1 MKEGGIKESKEG
13 SMNRRKR
20 IEGGI
25 KGGIERERERL
36 RKGGKKRERGKRKE
50 RGGRG
55 EKDMSGRSNVSGR

>member
-36 RKGGKKRERGKRKE
+36 RKGGKKESGGKGKRE
-50 RGGRG
+50 EGG
-55 EKDMSGRSNVSGR
+55 EKRT

>member
-25 KGGIERERERL
+25 ERERERL
-36 RKGGKKRERGKRKE
+36 RKGGKKESRGKGKRE
-50 RGGRG
+50 EGG
-55 EKDMSGRSNVSGR
+55 EKRT

>member
-25 KGGIERERERL
+25 KGGIERERE
-36 RKGGKKRERGKRKE
+36 
-50 RGGRG
+50 
-55 EKDMSGRSNVSGR
+55 KD

>member
-36 RKGGKKRERGKRKE
+36 RKGGKKESRGKGKRE
-50 RGGRG
+50 EGG
-55 EKDMSGRSNVSGR
+55 EKRT